1 MTGSHGPARDS
12 RLASID
18 QQSASGDESP
28 GGSRLL
34 AVGSLGAVLLSVLG
48 SLVAAAMLPDRVRIH
63 WTLGLGSYYGPEF
76 APTVLVLAV
85 FPVVVG
91 ATALGAYWG
100 AGRLSH
106 SDEFATLRPFYV
118 VTVLGTLT
126 ALLATQA
133 VLIAANL

>member
-1 MTGSHGPARDS
+1 MTESHGPTRDS
-12 RLASID
+12 RLASTNR
-18 QQSASGDESP
+18 QSASDDESP
-28 GGSRLL
+28 RGSRLL

-48 SLVAAAMLPDRVRIH
+48 SIVAAGLLPDRVRIH

-76 APTVLVLAV
+76 APTGFVLAM

-91 ATALGAYWG
+91 ATALAAYWG
-100 AGRLSH
+100 AGKLRH
-106 SDEFATLRPFYV
+106 ADEFATLRPFYV
-118 VTVLGTLT
+118 VAVLGMLT